1 MKVTF
6 DSEVDAVYIYFVKP
20 GTIKVSYS
28 VELAHNLIA
37 DYDYL
42 NKLIGLEILNASSL
56 IGAPDSVKALEFEDL
71 WEEDYACKSKS

>member
-6 DSEVDAVYIYFVKP
+6 DAEADAVYIHFVNP
-20 GTIKVSYS
+20 ELVKVSYS

-42 NKLIGLEILNASSL
+42 NRLLGIEILNASSL

-71 WEEDYACKSKS
+71 WEE

>member
-6 DSEVDAVYIYFVKP
+6 DSEADAVYIYFIKP
-20 GTIKVSYS
+20 EAVKVSYS
-28 VELAHNLIA
+28 VELSHNIIA

-42 NKLIGLEILNASSL
+42 NKLLGIEILNASSL

-71 WEEDYACKSKS
+71 WEGDK